1 MKTFKEIRIEL
12 GLSQEEIAKK
22 LGVTRPYVSLIESGK
37 RELGHKLKRRLEI
50 LSNSNGYELTQS
62 NETPSPA
69 EFAALKAKVE
79 LLEIDIQL
87 IKHHLKC

>member
-1 MKTFKEIRIEL
+1 MKTFKEIRLEL
-12 GLSQEEIAKK
+12 GLSQEEFARK
-22 LGVTRPYVSLIESGK
+22 LGITRPYVSLIESGK
-37 RELGHKLKRRLEI
+37 KEIGNKLKKRLEI
-50 LSNSNGYELTQS
+50 ISKSNGYEFTDS
-62 NETPSPA
+62 NNQPSAA